1 MFDAQTPI
9 FALAALSAVVLALI
23 LPSALIE
30 AHSERPTWLSR
41 HGLNRAQRLPRSSLV
56 VEIPIVILLI
66 GGTQLV
72 MVVALIGSAS
82 GVATRLIG
90 ASEIVFFAV
99 WMVHL
104 IAANPKVP
112 AA

>member
-9 FALAALSAVVLALI
+9 FALAALSAIVLVVI

-30 AHSERPTWLSR
+30 AHTERPTWLSC
-41 HGLNRAQRLPRSSLV
+41 HGLIRAQRIPRSSLL

-72 MVVALIGSAS
+72 MVAALIGSTS
-82 GVATRLIG
+82 GVVTRLIG
-90 ASEIVFFAV
+90 ASEIVFFAA
-99 WMVHL
+99 WMAHL
-104 IAANPKVP
+104 YAAN
-112 AA
+112 AE